1 MLFLQHNHLVALPDV
16 TGCMALKELH
26 LADNIIK
33 VWATSILLGL
43 VVCVLSL
50 I

>member
-1 MLFLQHNHLVALPDV
+1 MLFLQHNQLVALPDV
-16 TGCMALKELH
+16 TGCLALKELL

-33 VWATSILLGL
+33 VWVISMLLYF
-43 VVCVLSL
+43 VLCAVSV